1 MTAPRGLAARAQ
13 TALLLVVFL
22 ALAAGVFDLAGLAAK
37 KWIVGRWIGVSP
49 QVVWLAPISYALVFA
64 VAAATWLVVGGLV
77 PVLGG
82 IGLLAFGLA
91 VLGTA
96 GTTFIFHPQVH
107 KAAGLLLSVGVGV
120 RLFSLARHRPDALM
134 RFARRASP
142 VLAGTFLLLGVGV
155 NMRGWLH
162 ARRAERALPAAPPAG
177 APNVLLLIMD
187 TARSLSMSAFGYDR
201 PTSPAV
207 ERLAARGA
215 RFDRAFAP
223 SPWTVPS
230 HASFFTGRPAH
241 ELTADWW
248 TPMDERDSTLAEV
261 LRTRGWRSA
270 AFVGNTAMAHG
281 ESGLGRGFEPY
292 DYHHFSLEG
301 VLNASSLVR
310 FLGDSRPLRRL
321 VADWRLLGR
330 RSGPRVNAE
339 FLAWLGDHRDRPW
352 FVFVNNFD
360 AHTPYKPPEAFR
372 RRFAGNVRVPGLLAR
387 IRNRGAPLRQADF
400 HPADSAD
407 IRAMYDASVAYA
419 DFGVGQLLHA
429 LDNLGVLANTIVI
442 LVSDHGEEFYEHRA
456 WEHSQTVYHAAL
468 AVPLVV
474 SWPGHIPEGRV
485 VQEPV
490 ETRRIAATI
499 LELAGAG
506 APLPGASLAAYWG
519 GGAAGDTAV
528 SSRTPLASRAR
539 PGDAPREWSLV
550 AGDYHYIMRLD
561 RRAELYDYVRDPYE
575 QRDLAGDPAM
585 REVLEGFV
593 RRLAAVSR

>member
-1 MTAPRGLAARAQ
+1 MTAPRGFATRAQ
-13 TALLLVVFL
+13 VALLLVVFL
-22 ALAAGVFDLAGLAAK
+22 ALAAGAFDLAGLAAK
-37 KWIVGRWIGVSP
+37 KWIIGRWIGVSP
-49 QVVWLAPISYALVFA
+49 QVVWLAPISYVLVFA
-64 VAAATWLVVGGLV
+64 VVAVLWLVAGGLV
-77 PVLGG
+77 PVLGSA
-82 IGLLAFGLA
+82 GLLAFGLA

-96 GTTFIFHPQVH
+96 GTTFIFHPQIH
-107 KAAGLLLSVGVGV
+107 KAAGLLLSFGVGV
-120 RLFSLARHRPDALM
+120 RLFSFARHRPDALL
-134 RFARRASP
+134 RFSQRAIP
-142 VLAGTFLLLGVGV
+142 GLAVVFLLLGVGV
-155 NMRGWLH
+155 NVRGWLNG
-162 ARRAERALPAAPPAG
+162 RRAERALPAAPAG
-177 APNVLLLIMD
+177 APNILLLIMD

-207 ERLAARGA
+207 ERLAARGV

-223 SPWTVPS
+223 APWTNPS

-241 ELTADWW
+241 ELAADWW
-248 TPMDERDSTLAEV
+248 VPMDDRDSTLAEV
-261 LRTRGWRSA
+261 LRVRGWRSA

-301 VLNASSLVR
+301 ILNASSLVR

-330 RSGPRVNAE
+330 RSGERVNAE
-339 FLAWLGDHRDRPW
+339 FLAWLGDPRDRPF
-352 FVFVNNFD
+352 FVFLNNFD
-360 AHTPYKPPEAFR
+360 AHTPYTPPEPFR
-372 RRFAGNVRVPGLLAR
+372 SRFAGDVRVPGLLTR
-387 IRNRGAPLRQADF
+387 IRNRGEPMKQADF

-407 IRAMYDASVAYA
+407 IRQLYDASVAYA
-419 DFGVGQLLHA
+419 DDGVGRLLHA
-429 LDNLGVLANTIVI
+429 LDNLGVLANTIVV

-468 AVPLVV
+468 RVPLIV
-474 SWPGHIPEGRV
+474 SWPGHVPEGRV
-485 VQEPV
+485 VTEPV

-499 LELAGAG
+499 LDLVGAG
-506 APLPGASLAAYWG
+506 TPLPGSSLAASWD

-585 REVLEGFV
+585 REVLEAFA